1 MIQIYHFI
9 DYIKGYLKL
18 KFKGMDKIRFIN
30 LCKNNR
36 LKVWDILSTEDE
48 ITFKSSISSFYK
60 MRKLRRKCHGNLT
73 ILEKKGLVFYIQRY
87 KKRAFFLV
95 GITVFL
101 ILLKIISLYIWN
113 ISFDGN
119 YSYTDVEL
127 MNFLSQHHITNGLK
141 KKDINCENIEFLI
154 RSEYNDVTWVS
165 AELRGTQLIIHIKEN
180 FDMNIA
186 KEEDRPYNIIS
197 DVDGKI
203 ESIITRNGI
212 PAVRKDDTI
221 TKGQILVTGVIEI
234 LNDSKEVINYKLV
247 NSDADIYA
255 YVTHEY
261 SDSFELAY
269 KKKKYTGRN
278 NSAIELSLFN
288 HSIYLTGITKDF
300 KNCDIV
306 RDYKELTLTGNF
318 YLPISFGKI
327 KTNEYVYEDLI
338 YSKEEAVALANE
350 RMNHYINKL
359 EQKGIQ
365 IIENNVTIDVNDKQC
380 IISGNFLVLQKV
392 GQVAYIDEGSLE
404 PVTTPDSEN
413 ETGE

>member
-1 MIQIYHFI
+1 M
-9 DYIKGYLKL
+9 KKL
-18 KFKGMDKIRFIN
+18 H
-30 LCKNNR
+30 
-36 LKVWDILSTEDE
+36 
-48 ITFKSSISSFYK
+48 
-60 MRKLRRKCHGNLT
+60 RKCRGNLK
-73 ILEKKGLVFYIQRY
+73 ILEKKGLVFYIEKY

-95 GITVFL
+95 GISLFL

-127 MNFLSQHHITNGLK
+127 MRFLNEHHITNGLK
-141 KKDINCENIEFLI
+141 KKDIDCDNIEFLI

-165 AELRGTQLIIHIKEN
+165 AEIRGTQLIIHMKEN

-197 DVDGKI
+197 DVDGTI

-212 PAVRKDDTI
+212 PSVKKDDI
-221 TKGQILVTGVIEI
+221 VTKGQILVSGVIEI
-234 LNDSKEVINYKLV
+234 LNDSKEVVNYKLV

-261 SDSFELAY
+261 SDSFDLAY
-269 KKKKYTGRN
+269 KKKKYTGRDN
-278 NSAIELSLFN
+278 TAFELSLFS
-288 HSIYLTGITKDF
+288 HSVYLTGITKDF

-306 RDYKELTLTGNF
+306 KDYKELSLTKNF

-338 YSKEEAVALANE
+338 YTQEEAAALANE
-350 RMNHYINKL
+350 RMNNYINKL

-392 GQVAYIDEGSLE
+392 GQIEYIDEGSLE
-404 PVTTPDSEN
+404 PITVQDSEN
-413 ETGE
+413 E